1 MYGLN
6 RSLGVTVHSIDEKIL
21 RPLKSVASEIYSYAA
36 FNVTASGEFSSKRSG
51 EGLSRIADDQQD
63 LLPGFQIQLV
73 DQDDFDAG
81 FKLTD
86 VLIFGDH
93 YQDDGGSVLNMMRA
107 LHALK
112 SCYGSIP
119 LHARQS
125 FPTIFVRPDLD
136 IIDDLDIV
144 LDASVDNEADPLGIV
159 PTSSTTLTLSI
170 GDALAGVLMS
180 IKGFNKNDFA
190 RYHPSGSLGKRLLL
204 TVENIMQQIS
214 NVAVVNMTDKLRK
227 VVIAMTEKP
236 NGAAIVKC
244 KNDEF
249 GLITDGDLRRCLAEG
264 EDIDLLDAE
273 KIMTNDPVSISSN
286 SSVDNA
292 LKLMEDRRSQI
303 SVLPVVSIE
312 NGECLGLIRLH
323 DIYQTR
329 LL

>member
-1 MYGLN
+1 MSNQHLKIIAASILKTEANELLQAADRVSESIVDAAKLIDNHNGKVMICGLGK
-6 RSLGVTVHSIDEKIL
+6 SGLIAQKIAATFCSIGRKAVFL
-21 RPLKSVASEIYSYAA
+21 HA
-36 FNVTASGEFSSKRSG
+36 
-51 EGLSRIADDQQD
+51 
-63 LLPGFQIQLV
+63 V
-73 DQDDFDAG
+73 D
-81 FKLTD
+81 
-86 VLIFGDH
+86 
-93 YQDDGGSVLNMMRA
+93 A
-107 LHALK
+107 LHGDLGIFEA
-112 SCYGSIP
+112 GD
-119 LHARQS
+119 
-125 FPTIFVRPDLD
+125 PTIVISKSGSTEEIVRLIPILKEFESPLIGIVGNMNSS

-180 IKGFNKNDFA
+180 VKGFNKNDFA
-190 RYHPSGSLGKRLLL
+190 RFHPSGSLGKRLLL
-204 TVENIMQQIS
+204 SVENIIQHIS

-244 KNDEF
+244 KNDGF

-273 KIMTNDPVSISSN
+273 RIMTTDPVSISSN
-286 SSVDNA
+286 SSVDSA

-303 SVLPVVSIE
+303 SVLPVISIE

>member
-1 MYGLN
+1 MSNHDLKIIAASILKTEANELLQAADRVSESIVDAAKLIDNHNGKVMICGLGK
-6 RSLGVTVHSIDEKIL
+6 SGLIAQKIAATFCSIGRKAVFL
-21 RPLKSVASEIYSYAA
+21 HA
-36 FNVTASGEFSSKRSG
+36 
-51 EGLSRIADDQQD
+51 
-63 LLPGFQIQLV
+63 V
-73 DQDDFDAG
+73 D
-81 FKLTD
+81 
-86 VLIFGDH
+86 
-93 YQDDGGSVLNMMRA
+93 A
-107 LHALK
+107 LHGDLGIFEA
-112 SCYGSIP
+112 GD
-119 LHARQS
+119 
-125 FPTIFVRPDLD
+125 PTIVISKSGSTEEIVRLIPILKEFESPLIGIVGNMNSS

-180 IKGFNKNDFA
+180 VKGFNKNDFA

-204 TVENIMQQIS
+204 TVENIMQHIS

-244 KNDEF
+244 KNDGF

-273 KIMTNDPVSISSN
+273 RIMTTDPVSISSN
-286 SSVDNA
+286 SSVDSA

-303 SVLPVVSIE
+303 SVLPVVSEE

>member
-1 MYGLN
+1 MSN
-6 RSLGVTVHSIDEKIL
+6 
-21 RPLKSVASEIYSYAA
+21 
-36 FNVTASGEFSSKRSG
+36 
-51 EGLSRIADDQQD
+51 QD
-63 LLPGFQIQLV
+63 LKIIAASILKTEANELLQAADRVGESIV
-73 DQDDFDAG
+73 DAAKLIDNHNGKVMICGLGKSGLIAQKIAATFCSVGRKAVFLHAVDALHGDLGIFDAG
-81 FKLTD
+81 D
-86 VLIFGDH
+86 
-93 YQDDGGSVLNMMRA
+93 
-107 LHALK
+107 
-112 SCYGSIP
+112 
-119 LHARQS
+119 
-125 FPTIFVRPDLD
+125 PTIVISKSGSTEEIVRLIPILKEFESPLIGIVGNMNSS

-180 IKGFNKNDFA
+180 VKGFNKNDFA

-204 TVENIMQQIS
+204 TVENIMQHIS
-214 NVAVVNMTDKLRK
+214 NVAVVNVTDKLRK

-244 KNDEF
+244 KNDVF

-264 EDIDLLDAE
+264 EDIDLLDAG
-273 KIMTNDPVSISSN
+273 KIMTTDPISISSN

-303 SVLPVVSIE
+303 SVLPVVSEE

>member
-1 MYGLN
+1 MSESIVDAAKLIDNHNGKVMICGLGK
-6 RSLGVTVHSIDEKIL
+6 SGLIAQKIAATFC
-21 RPLKSVASEIYSYAA
+21 SVGRKAVFLHA
-36 FNVTASGEFSSKRSG
+36 
-51 EGLSRIADDQQD
+51 
-63 LLPGFQIQLV
+63 V
-73 DQDDFDAG
+73 D
-81 FKLTD
+81 
-86 VLIFGDH
+86 
-93 YQDDGGSVLNMMRA
+93 A
-107 LHALK
+107 LHGDLGIFEA
-112 SCYGSIP
+112 GD
-119 LHARQS
+119 
-125 FPTIFVRPDLD
+125 PTIVISKSGSTEEIVRLIPILKEFESPLIGIVGNMNSS

-180 IKGFNKNDFA
+180 VKGFNKNDFA

-204 TVENIMQQIS
+204 TVENIMQHIS

-244 KNDEF
+244 KNDGF

-264 EDIDLLDAE
+264 EDIDLLDAQ
-273 KIMTNDPVSISSN
+273 KIMTTDPVSISSN

-303 SVLPVVSIE
+303 SVLPVVRE
-312 NGECLGLIRLH
+312 EDGECLGLIRLH
-323 DIYQTR
+323 DIYQIR

>member
-1 MYGLN
+1 MSN
-6 RSLGVTVHSIDEKIL
+6 
-21 RPLKSVASEIYSYAA
+21 
-36 FNVTASGEFSSKRSG
+36 
-51 EGLSRIADDQQD
+51 QD
-63 LLPGFQIQLV
+63 LKIIAASILKTEANELLQAADRVSESIV
-73 DQDDFDAG
+73 DAA
-81 FKLTD
+81 KLID
-86 VLIFGDH
+86 NHNGKVMICGLGKSGLIAQKIAATFC
-93 YQDDGGSVLNMMRA
+93 SVGRKAVFLHAVDA
-107 LHALK
+107 LHGDLGIFEA
-112 SCYGSIP
+112 GD
-119 LHARQS
+119 
-125 FPTIFVRPDLD
+125 PTIVISKSGSTEEIVRLIPILKEFESPLIGIVGNMNSS

-180 IKGFNKNDFA
+180 VKGFNKNDFA
-190 RYHPSGSLGKRLLL
+190 RFHPSGSLGKRLLL
-204 TVENIMQQIS
+204 TVENIMQHIS

-244 KNDEF
+244 KNDGF

-273 KIMTNDPVSISSN
+273 RIMTTDPVSISSN

-292 LKLMEDRRSQI
+292 LKLMEDRLSQI

>member
-1 MYGLN
+1 MSNHDLKIIAASILKTEANELLQAADRVSESIVDAAKLIDNHNGKVMICGLGK
-6 RSLGVTVHSIDEKIL
+6 SGLIAQKIAATFC
-21 RPLKSVASEIYSYAA
+21 SVGRKAVFLHA
-36 FNVTASGEFSSKRSG
+36 
-51 EGLSRIADDQQD
+51 
-63 LLPGFQIQLV
+63 V
-73 DQDDFDAG
+73 D
-81 FKLTD
+81 
-86 VLIFGDH
+86 
-93 YQDDGGSVLNMMRA
+93 A
-107 LHALK
+107 LHGDLGIFEA
-112 SCYGSIP
+112 GD
-119 LHARQS
+119 
-125 FPTIFVRPDLD
+125 PTIVISKSGSTEEIVRLIPILKEFESPLIGIVGNMNSS

-180 IKGFNKNDFA
+180 VKGFNKNDFA

-204 TVENIMQQIS
+204 TVENIMQHIS

-244 KNDEF
+244 KNDGF

-273 KIMTNDPVSISSN
+273 KIMTTDPVSISSN

-303 SVLPVVSIE
+303 SVLPVVSEE

>member
-1 MYGLN
+1 MSN
-6 RSLGVTVHSIDEKIL
+6 
-21 RPLKSVASEIYSYAA
+21 
-36 FNVTASGEFSSKRSG
+36 
-51 EGLSRIADDQQD
+51 QD
-63 LLPGFQIQLV
+63 LKIIAASILKTEANELLQAADRVSESIV
-73 DQDDFDAG
+73 DAA
-81 FKLTD
+81 KLID
-86 VLIFGDH
+86 NHNGKVMICGLGKSGLIAQKIAATFC
-93 YQDDGGSVLNMMRA
+93 SVGRKAVFLHAVDA
-107 LHALK
+107 LHGDLGIFEA
-112 SCYGSIP
+112 GD
-119 LHARQS
+119 
-125 FPTIFVRPDLD
+125 PTIVISKSGSTEEIVRLIPILKEFESPLIGIVGNMNSS

-180 IKGFNKNDFA
+180 VKGFNKNDFA

-204 TVENIMQQIS
+204 TVENIMQHIS

-264 EDIDLLDAE
+264 EDIDLLDAK
-273 KIMTNDPVSISSN
+273 KIMTTDPVSISSN
-286 SSVDNA
+286 SSIDNA

-303 SVLPVVSIE
+303 SVLPVVSEE

>member
-1 MYGLN
+1 MSNHDLKIIAA
-6 RSLGVTVHSIDEKIL
+6 SI
-21 RPLKSVASEIYSYAA
+21 LKTEANELLQAADRASESIVDAA
-36 FNVTASGEFSSKRSG
+36 KLIDNHNGKVMICGLGKSG
-51 EGLSRIADDQQD
+51 LIAQKIAATFCSIGRKAVF
-63 LLPGFQIQLV
+63 LHAV
-73 DQDDFDAG
+73 D
-81 FKLTD
+81 
-86 VLIFGDH
+86 
-93 YQDDGGSVLNMMRA
+93 A
-107 LHALK
+107 LHGDLGIFEA
-112 SCYGSIP
+112 GD
-119 LHARQS
+119 
-125 FPTIFVRPDLD
+125 PTIVISKSGSTEEIVRLIPILKEFESPLIGIVGNMNSS

-180 IKGFNKNDFA
+180 VKGFNKNDFA

-204 TVENIMQQIS
+204 TVENIMQHIS

-244 KNDEF
+244 KNDGF

-273 KIMTNDPVSISSN
+273 RIMTTDPVSISSN
-286 SSVDNA
+286 SSVDSA

-303 SVLPVVSIE
+303 SVLPVVSEE

>member
-1 MYGLN
+1 MSN
-6 RSLGVTVHSIDEKIL
+6 
-21 RPLKSVASEIYSYAA
+21 
-36 FNVTASGEFSSKRSG
+36 
-51 EGLSRIADDQQD
+51 QD
-63 LLPGFQIQLV
+63 LKIIAASILKTEANELLQAADRVSESIV
-73 DQDDFDAG
+73 DAA
-81 FKLTD
+81 KLID
-86 VLIFGDH
+86 NHNGKVMICGLGKSGLIAQKIAATFCSIGRKAVFLHAVD
-93 YQDDGGSVLNMMRA
+93 A
-107 LHALK
+107 LHGDLGIFEA
-112 SCYGSIP
+112 GD
-119 LHARQS
+119 
-125 FPTIFVRPDLD
+125 PTIVISKSGSTEEIVRLIPILKEFKSPLIGIVGNMNSS

-180 IKGFNKNDFA
+180 VKGFNKNDFA
-190 RYHPSGSLGKRLLL
+190 RFHPSGSLGKRLLL
-204 TVENIMQQIS
+204 TVENIMQHIS

-244 KNDEF
+244 KNDGF

-273 KIMTNDPVSISSN
+273 RIMTTDPVSISSN

-303 SVLPVVSIE
+303 SVLPVVSEE

>member
-1 MYGLN
+1 MSNHDLKIIAASILKTEANELLQAADRVSESIVDAAKLIDNHNGKVMICGLGKSGLIAQKIAATFCSVG
-6 RSLGVTVHSIDEKIL
+6 RKAVFLHAVDALHGDLGI
-21 RPLKSVASEIYSYAA
+21 
-36 FNVTASGEFSSKRSG
+36 
-51 EGLSRIADDQQD
+51 
-63 LLPGFQIQLV
+63 
-73 DQDDFDAG
+73 FDAG
-81 FKLTD
+81 D
-86 VLIFGDH
+86 
-93 YQDDGGSVLNMMRA
+93 
-107 LHALK
+107 
-112 SCYGSIP
+112 
-119 LHARQS
+119 
-125 FPTIFVRPDLD
+125 PTIVISKSGSTEEILRLIPILKEFESPLIGIVGNMNSS
-136 IIDDLDIV
+136 IINDLDIV

-180 IKGFNKNDFA
+180 VKGFNKNDFA
-190 RYHPSGSLGKRLLL
+190 RFHPSGSLGKRLLL
-204 TVENIMQQIS
+204 TVENIMQHIS

-244 KNDEF
+244 KNDGF

-273 KIMTNDPVSISSN
+273 RIMTTDPVSISSN

>member
-1 MYGLN
+1 MSN
-6 RSLGVTVHSIDEKIL
+6 
-21 RPLKSVASEIYSYAA
+21 
-36 FNVTASGEFSSKRSG
+36 
-51 EGLSRIADDQQD
+51 QD
-63 LLPGFQIQLV
+63 LKIIAASILKTEANELLHAADRVSESSV
-73 DQDDFDAG
+73 DAA
-81 FKLTD
+81 KLID
-86 VLIFGDH
+86 NHNGKVMICGLGKSGLIAQKIAATFC
-93 YQDDGGSVLNMMRA
+93 SVGRKAVFLHAVDA
-107 LHALK
+107 LHGDLGIFEA
-112 SCYGSIP
+112 GD
-119 LHARQS
+119 
-125 FPTIFVRPDLD
+125 PTILISKSGSTEEIVRLIPILKEFESPLIGIVGNMNSS

-180 IKGFNKNDFA
+180 VKGFNKNDFA

-204 TVENIMQQIS
+204 TVENIMQHIS

-244 KNDEF
+244 KNDGF

-273 KIMTNDPVSISSN
+273 RIMTTDPVSISSN

-303 SVLPVVSIE
+303 SVLPVVSE
-312 NGECLGLIRLH
+312 EKGECLGLIRLH

>member
-1 MYGLN
+1 MSN
-6 RSLGVTVHSIDEKIL
+6 
-21 RPLKSVASEIYSYAA
+21 
-36 FNVTASGEFSSKRSG
+36 
-51 EGLSRIADDQQD
+51 QD
-63 LLPGFQIQLV
+63 LKIIAASILKTEANELLQAADRVSESIV
-73 DQDDFDAG
+73 DAA
-81 FKLTD
+81 KLID
-86 VLIFGDH
+86 NHNGKVMICGLGKSGLIAQKIAATFC
-93 YQDDGGSVLNMMRA
+93 SVGRKAVFLHAVDA
-107 LHALK
+107 LHGDLGIFEA
-112 SCYGSIP
+112 GD
-119 LHARQS
+119 
-125 FPTIFVRPDLD
+125 PTIVISKSGSTEEIVRLMPILKEFESPLIGIVGNMNSS

-180 IKGFNKNDFA
+180 VKGFNKNDFA
-190 RYHPSGSLGKRLLL
+190 RFHPSGSLGKRLLL
-204 TVENIMQQIS
+204 TVENIMQHIS

-244 KNDEF
+244 KNDGF
-249 GLITDGDLRRCLAEG
+249 GLITDGDLRRRLAEG

-273 KIMTNDPVSISSN
+273 RIMTTDPISISSN
-286 SSVDNA
+286 SSIDNA

-303 SVLPVVSIE
+303 SVLPVVSEE

>member
-1 MYGLN
+1 MSSQELKIIAASILKTEANELLQAADRVSESIVDAAKLIDNHNGKVMICGLGK
-6 RSLGVTVHSIDEKIL
+6 SGLIAQKIAATFC
-21 RPLKSVASEIYSYAA
+21 SVGRKAVFLHA
-36 FNVTASGEFSSKRSG
+36 
-51 EGLSRIADDQQD
+51 
-63 LLPGFQIQLV
+63 V
-73 DQDDFDAG
+73 D
-81 FKLTD
+81 
-86 VLIFGDH
+86 
-93 YQDDGGSVLNMMRA
+93 A
-107 LHALK
+107 LHGDLGIFEA
-112 SCYGSIP
+112 GD
-119 LHARQS
+119 
-125 FPTIFVRPDLD
+125 PTIVISKSGSTEEIVRLIPILKEFESPLIGIVGNMNSS

-144 LDASVDNEADPLGIV
+144 LDASIDNEADPLGIV

-180 IKGFNKNDFA
+180 VKGFNKNDFA
-190 RYHPSGSLGKRLLL
+190 RYHPSGTLGKRLIL
-204 TVENIMQQIS
+204 TVENIMQRIS

-273 KIMTNDPVSISSN
+273 RIMTTNPVSISSN

>member
-1 MYGLN
+1 MSNQDLKIIAA
-6 RSLGVTVHSIDEKIL
+6 SI
-21 RPLKSVASEIYSYAA
+21 LKTEASELLQAA
-36 FNVTASGEFSSKRSG
+36 ERVSESIVDAAKLIDNHNGKVMICGLGKSG
-51 EGLSRIADDQQD
+51 LIAQKIAATFCSVGRKAVF
-63 LLPGFQIQLV
+63 LHAV
-73 DQDDFDAG
+73 D
-81 FKLTD
+81 
-86 VLIFGDH
+86 
-93 YQDDGGSVLNMMRA
+93 A
-107 LHALK
+107 LHGDLGIFEA
-112 SCYGSIP
+112 GD
-119 LHARQS
+119 
-125 FPTIFVRPDLD
+125 PTIVISKSGSSEEIVRLIPILKEFESPLIGIVGNMNSS

-180 IKGFNKNDFA
+180 VKGFNKNDFA
-190 RYHPSGSLGKRLLL
+190 RFHPSGSLGKRLLL
-204 TVENIMQQIS
+204 TVENIMQHIS
-214 NVAVVNMTDKLRK
+214 NVAVVNKSDKLRK

-244 KNDEF
+244 KNDGF

-273 KIMTNDPVSISSN
+273 RIMTTDPVSISSN

-303 SVLPVVSIE
+303 SVLPVVSEE

>member
-1 MYGLN
+1 MSNHDLKIIAASILKTEANELLQAADRVSESIVDAAKLIDNHNGKVMICGLGK
-6 RSLGVTVHSIDEKIL
+6 SGLIAQKIAATFCSIGRKAVFL
-21 RPLKSVASEIYSYAA
+21 HA
-36 FNVTASGEFSSKRSG
+36 
-51 EGLSRIADDQQD
+51 
-63 LLPGFQIQLV
+63 V
-73 DQDDFDAG
+73 D
-81 FKLTD
+81 
-86 VLIFGDH
+86 
-93 YQDDGGSVLNMMRA
+93 A
-107 LHALK
+107 LHGDLGIFEA
-112 SCYGSIP
+112 GD
-119 LHARQS
+119 
-125 FPTIFVRPDLD
+125 PTIVISKSGSTEEIVRLIPILKEFKSPLIGIVGNMNSS

-180 IKGFNKNDFA
+180 VKGFNKNDFA

-204 TVENIMQQIS
+204 TVENIMQHIS

-244 KNDEF
+244 KNDGF

-264 EDIDLLDAE
+264 EDIDLLDAG
-273 KIMTNDPVSISSN
+273 KIMTTDPISISSN

-303 SVLPVVSIE
+303 SVLPVVSEE
-312 NGECLGLIRLH
+312 NGKCLGLIRLH

>member
-1 MYGLN
+1 MSN
-6 RSLGVTVHSIDEKIL
+6 
-21 RPLKSVASEIYSYAA
+21 
-36 FNVTASGEFSSKRSG
+36 
-51 EGLSRIADDQQD
+51 QD
-63 LLPGFQIQLV
+63 LKIIAASILKTEANELLQAADRVSESIV
-73 DQDDFDAG
+73 DAAKLIDNHNGKVMICGLGKSGLIAQKIAATFCSIGRKAVFLHAVDALHGDLGIFDAG
-81 FKLTD
+81 D
-86 VLIFGDH
+86 
-93 YQDDGGSVLNMMRA
+93 
-107 LHALK
+107 
-112 SCYGSIP
+112 
-119 LHARQS
+119 
-125 FPTIFVRPDLD
+125 PTIVISKSGSTEEIVRLIPILKEFESPLIGIVGNMNSS

-180 IKGFNKNDFA
+180 VKGFNKNDFA

-244 KNDEF
+244 KNDGF

-264 EDIDLLDAE
+264 KDIDLLDAE
-273 KIMTNDPVSISSN
+273 RIMTTDPVSISSN

-303 SVLPVVSIE
+303 SVLPVVSEE

>member
-1 MYGLN
+1 MSN
-6 RSLGVTVHSIDEKIL
+6 
-21 RPLKSVASEIYSYAA
+21 
-36 FNVTASGEFSSKRSG
+36 
-51 EGLSRIADDQQD
+51 QD
-63 LLPGFQIQLV
+63 LKIIAASILKTEANELLQAADRVSKSIV
-73 DQDDFDAG
+73 DAA
-81 FKLTD
+81 KLID
-86 VLIFGDH
+86 NHNGKVMICGLGKSGLIAQKIAATFC
-93 YQDDGGSVLNMMRA
+93 SVGNKAVFLHAVDA
-107 LHALK
+107 LHGDLGIFEA
-112 SCYGSIP
+112 GD
-119 LHARQS
+119 
-125 FPTIFVRPDLD
+125 PTIVISKSGSTEEIVRLIPILKEFESPLIGIVGNMNSS

-180 IKGFNKNDFA
+180 VKGFNKNDFA

-204 TVENIMQQIS
+204 TVENIMQHIS

-264 EDIDLLDAE
+264 EDIDLLDAQ
-273 KIMTNDPVSISSN
+273 KIMTTDPVSISSN

-303 SVLPVVSIE
+303 SVLPVVSEE

>member
-1 MYGLN
+1 MSN
-6 RSLGVTVHSIDEKIL
+6 
-21 RPLKSVASEIYSYAA
+21 
-36 FNVTASGEFSSKRSG
+36 
-51 EGLSRIADDQQD
+51 QD
-63 LLPGFQIQLV
+63 LKIIAASILKTEANELLQAADRVSESIV
-73 DQDDFDAG
+73 DAAKLIDNHNGKVMVCGLGKSGLIAQKIAATFCSVGRKAVFLHAVDALHGDLGIFDAG
-81 FKLTD
+81 D
-86 VLIFGDH
+86 
-93 YQDDGGSVLNMMRA
+93 
-107 LHALK
+107 
-112 SCYGSIP
+112 
-119 LHARQS
+119 
-125 FPTIFVRPDLD
+125 PTIVISKSGSTEEIVRLIPILKEFESPLIGIVGNMNSS

-180 IKGFNKNDFA
+180 VKGFNKNDFA

-204 TVENIMQQIS
+204 TVENIMQRIS

-244 KNDEF
+244 KNDGF

-273 KIMTNDPVSISSN
+273 KIMTTDPVSISSN

-303 SVLPVVSIE
+303 SVLPVVSEE

>member
-1 MYGLN
+1 MSN
-6 RSLGVTVHSIDEKIL
+6 
-21 RPLKSVASEIYSYAA
+21 
-36 FNVTASGEFSSKRSG
+36 
-51 EGLSRIADDQQD
+51 QD
-63 LLPGFQIQLV
+63 LKIIAASILKTEANELLQAV
-73 DQDDFDAG
+73 DRVSESIVDAAKLIDNHNGKVMICGLGKSGLIAQKIAATFCSVGRKAVFLHAVDALHGDLGIFDAG
-81 FKLTD
+81 D
-86 VLIFGDH
+86 
-93 YQDDGGSVLNMMRA
+93 
-107 LHALK
+107 
-112 SCYGSIP
+112 
-119 LHARQS
+119 
-125 FPTIFVRPDLD
+125 PTIVISKSGSTEEIVRLIPILKEFKSPLIGIVGNMNSS

-180 IKGFNKNDFA
+180 VKGFNKNDFA
-190 RYHPSGSLGKRLLL
+190 RYHPSGTLGKRLIL
-204 TVENIMQQIS
+204 TVEKIMQRIS

-244 KNDEF
+244 KNDGF

-273 KIMTNDPVSISSN
+273 KIMTTDPVSISSN

-303 SVLPVVSIE
+303 SVLPVVSEE

-323 DIYQTR
+323 DIYQTK

>member
-1 MYGLN
+1 MSN
-6 RSLGVTVHSIDEKIL
+6 
-21 RPLKSVASEIYSYAA
+21 
-36 FNVTASGEFSSKRSG
+36 
-51 EGLSRIADDQQD
+51 QD
-63 LLPGFQIQLV
+63 LKIIAASILKTEANELLQAADRVSESIV
-73 DQDDFDAG
+73 DAA
-81 FKLTD
+81 KLID
-86 VLIFGDH
+86 NHNGKVMICGLGKSGLIAQKIAATFCSV
-93 YQDDGGSVLNMMRA
+93 GSKAVFLHAVDA
-107 LHALK
+107 LHGDLGIFEA
-112 SCYGSIP
+112 GD
-119 LHARQS
+119 
-125 FPTIFVRPDLD
+125 PTIVISKSGSTEEIVRLIPILKEFESPLIGIVGNMNSS

-180 IKGFNKNDFA
+180 VKGFNKNDFA

-204 TVENIMQQIS
+204 TVENIMQHIS

-244 KNDEF
+244 KNDGF

-264 EDIDLLDAE
+264 EDIDLLDAQ
-273 KIMTNDPVSISSN
+273 KIMTTDPVSISSN

-303 SVLPVVSIE
+303 SVLPVVSEE

>member
-1 MYGLN
+1 MSN
-6 RSLGVTVHSIDEKIL
+6 
-21 RPLKSVASEIYSYAA
+21 
-36 FNVTASGEFSSKRSG
+36 
-51 EGLSRIADDQQD
+51 QD
-63 LLPGFQIQLV
+63 LKIIAASILKTEANELLQAADRVSESIV
-73 DQDDFDAG
+73 DAAKLIDNHNGKVMICGLGKSGLIAQKIAATFCSVGRKAVFLHAVDALHGDLGIFDAG
-81 FKLTD
+81 D
-86 VLIFGDH
+86 
-93 YQDDGGSVLNMMRA
+93 
-107 LHALK
+107 
-112 SCYGSIP
+112 
-119 LHARQS
+119 
-125 FPTIFVRPDLD
+125 PTIVISKSGSTEEILRLIPILKEFESPLIGIVGNMNSS
-136 IIDDLDIV
+136 IINDLDIV

-180 IKGFNKNDFA
+180 VKGFNKNDFA

-204 TVENIMQQIS
+204 TVENIMQHIS

-244 KNDEF
+244 KNDGF
-249 GLITDGDLRRCLAEG
+249 GLITDGDLRRCLADG

-273 KIMTNDPVSISSN
+273 KIMTTDPVSISSN
-286 SSVDNA
+286 SSIDNA
-292 LKLMEDRRSQI
+292 LKLMEDRSSQI
-303 SVLPVVSIE
+303 SVLPVVSEE

>member
-1 MYGLN
+1 MSNHDLKIIAASILKTEANELLQAADRVSESIVDAAKLIDNHNGKVMICGLGK
-6 RSLGVTVHSIDEKIL
+6 SGLIAQKIAATFCSIGRKAVFL
-21 RPLKSVASEIYSYAA
+21 HA
-36 FNVTASGEFSSKRSG
+36 
-51 EGLSRIADDQQD
+51 
-63 LLPGFQIQLV
+63 V
-73 DQDDFDAG
+73 D
-81 FKLTD
+81 
-86 VLIFGDH
+86 
-93 YQDDGGSVLNMMRA
+93 A
-107 LHALK
+107 LHGDLGIFEA
-112 SCYGSIP
+112 GD
-119 LHARQS
+119 
-125 FPTIFVRPDLD
+125 PTIVISKSGSTEEIVRLIPILKEFESPLIGIVGNMNSS

-180 IKGFNKNDFA
+180 VKGFNKNDFA
-190 RYHPSGSLGKRLLL
+190 RFHPSGSLGKRLLL
-204 TVENIMQQIS
+204 TVENIMQHIS

-244 KNDEF
+244 KNDGF

-273 KIMTNDPVSISSN
+273 RIMTTDPVSISSN

-303 SVLPVVSIE
+303 SVLPVVSEE

>member
-1 MYGLN
+1 MSNQHLKIIAASILKTEANELLQAADRVSESIVDAAKLIDNHNGKVMICGLGK
-6 RSLGVTVHSIDEKIL
+6 SGLIAQKIAATFC
-21 RPLKSVASEIYSYAA
+21 SVGRKAVFLHA
-36 FNVTASGEFSSKRSG
+36 
-51 EGLSRIADDQQD
+51 
-63 LLPGFQIQLV
+63 V
-73 DQDDFDAG
+73 D
-81 FKLTD
+81 
-86 VLIFGDH
+86 
-93 YQDDGGSVLNMMRA
+93 A
-107 LHALK
+107 LHGDLGIFEA
-112 SCYGSIP
+112 GD
-119 LHARQS
+119 
-125 FPTIFVRPDLD
+125 PTIVISKSGSTEEIVRLIPILKEFESPLIGIVGNMNSS

-180 IKGFNKNDFA
+180 VKGFNKNDFA
-190 RYHPSGSLGKRLLL
+190 RYHPSGTLGKRLIL
-204 TVENIMQQIS
+204 TVENIMQRIS

-244 KNDEF
+244 KNDGF

-273 KIMTNDPVSISSN
+273 RIMTTDPVSISSN

-303 SVLPVVSIE
+303 SVLPVVSEE

>member
-1 MYGLN
+1 MSN
-6 RSLGVTVHSIDEKIL
+6 
-21 RPLKSVASEIYSYAA
+21 
-36 FNVTASGEFSSKRSG
+36 
-51 EGLSRIADDQQD
+51 QD
-63 LLPGFQIQLV
+63 LKIIAASILKTEANELLQAADRVSESIV
-73 DQDDFDAG
+73 DAAKLIDNHNGKVMICGLGKSGLIAQKIAATFCSVGRKAVFLHAVDALHGDLGIFDAG
-81 FKLTD
+81 D
-86 VLIFGDH
+86 
-93 YQDDGGSVLNMMRA
+93 
-107 LHALK
+107 
-112 SCYGSIP
+112 
-119 LHARQS
+119 
-125 FPTIFVRPDLD
+125 PTIVISKSGSTEEILRLIPILKEFESPLIGIVGNMNSS

-144 LDASVDNEADPLGIV
+144 LDASVDKEADPLGIV

-180 IKGFNKNDFA
+180 VKGFNKNDFA
-190 RYHPSGSLGKRLLL
+190 RFHPSGSLGKRLLL
-204 TVENIMQQIS
+204 TVENIMQHIS
-214 NVAVVNMTDKLRK
+214 NVAVVNTTDKLRK

-244 KNDEF
+244 KNDGF

-273 KIMTNDPVSISSN
+273 RIMTTDPVSISSN

-312 NGECLGLIRLH
+312 NGECLGLIRSH

>member
-1 MYGLN
+1 
-6 RSLGVTVHSIDEKIL
+6 
-21 RPLKSVASEIYSYAA
+21 
-36 FNVTASGEFSSKRSG
+36 
-51 EGLSRIADDQQD
+51 
-63 LLPGFQIQLV
+63 
-73 DQDDFDAG
+73 
-81 FKLTD
+81 
-86 VLIFGDH
+86 
-93 YQDDGGSVLNMMRA
+93 
-107 LHALK
+107 
-112 SCYGSIP
+112 
-119 LHARQS
+119 
-125 FPTIFVRPDLD
+125 
-136 IIDDLDIV
+136 
-144 LDASVDNEADPLGIV
+144 
-159 PTSSTTLTLSI
+159 
-170 GDALAGVLMS
+170 
-180 IKGFNKNDFA
+180 
-190 RYHPSGSLGKRLLL
+190 
-204 TVENIMQQIS
+204 
-214 NVAVVNMTDKLRK
+214 MTDKLRK

-303 SVLPVVSIE
+303 SVLPVVSEE

>member
-1 MYGLN
+1 MSN
-6 RSLGVTVHSIDEKIL
+6 
-21 RPLKSVASEIYSYAA
+21 
-36 FNVTASGEFSSKRSG
+36 
-51 EGLSRIADDQQD
+51 QD
-63 LLPGFQIQLV
+63 LKIIAASILKTEANELLQAADRTSESIV
-73 DQDDFDAG
+73 DAA
-81 FKLTD
+81 KLID
-86 VLIFGDH
+86 NHNGKVMICGLGKSGLIAQKIAATFCSIGRKAVFLHAVD
-93 YQDDGGSVLNMMRA
+93 A
-107 LHALK
+107 LHGDLGIFEA
-112 SCYGSIP
+112 GD
-119 LHARQS
+119 
-125 FPTIFVRPDLD
+125 PTIVISKSGSTEEIVRLIPILKEFESPLIGIVGNMNSS

-144 LDASVDNEADPLGIV
+144 LDASVDSEADPLGIV

-190 RYHPSGSLGKRLLL
+190 RYHPSGTLGKRLIL
-204 TVENIMQQIS
+204 TVENIMQRIS
-214 NVAVVNMTDKLRK
+214 NVAVVNITDKLRK

-273 KIMTNDPVSISSN
+273 KIMTTDPVSISSN

-303 SVLPVVSIE
+303 SVLPVVSEE

>member
-1 MYGLN
+1 MSN
-6 RSLGVTVHSIDEKIL
+6 
-21 RPLKSVASEIYSYAA
+21 
-36 FNVTASGEFSSKRSG
+36 
-51 EGLSRIADDQQD
+51 QD
-63 LLPGFQIQLV
+63 LKIIAASILKTEANELLQAADRVSESIV
-73 DQDDFDAG
+73 DAAKLIDNNNGKVMICGLGKSGLIAQKIAATFCSVGTKAVFLHAVDALHGDLGIFDAG
-81 FKLTD
+81 D
-86 VLIFGDH
+86 
-93 YQDDGGSVLNMMRA
+93 
-107 LHALK
+107 
-112 SCYGSIP
+112 
-119 LHARQS
+119 
-125 FPTIFVRPDLD
+125 PTIVISKSGSTEEIVRLIPILKEFESPLIGIVGNMNSS

-180 IKGFNKNDFA
+180 VKGFNKNDFA

-204 TVENIMQQIS
+204 TVENIMQRIS

-244 KNDEF
+244 ENDGF
-249 GLITDGDLRRCLAEG
+249 GLITDGDLRRCLADG

-273 KIMTNDPVSISSN
+273 KIMTTDPVSISSN
-286 SSVDNA
+286 SSIDNA
-292 LKLMEDRRSQI
+292 LKLMEDRSSQI
-303 SVLPVVSIE
+303 SVLPVVSEE

>member
-1 MYGLN
+1 MSN
-6 RSLGVTVHSIDEKIL
+6 
-21 RPLKSVASEIYSYAA
+21 
-36 FNVTASGEFSSKRSG
+36 
-51 EGLSRIADDQQD
+51 QD
-63 LLPGFQIQLV
+63 LKIIAASILKTEANELLQAADRTSESIV
-73 DQDDFDAG
+73 DAA
-81 FKLTD
+81 KLID
-86 VLIFGDH
+86 NHNGKVMICGLGKSGLIAQKIAATFC
-93 YQDDGGSVLNMMRA
+93 SVGRKAVFLHAVDA
-107 LHALK
+107 LHGDLGIFEA
-112 SCYGSIP
+112 GD
-119 LHARQS
+119 
-125 FPTIFVRPDLD
+125 PTIVISKSGSTEEIVRLIPILKEFESPLIGIVGNMNSS

-303 SVLPVVSIE
+303 SVLPVVSEE

>member
-1 MYGLN
+1 MSN
-6 RSLGVTVHSIDEKIL
+6 
-21 RPLKSVASEIYSYAA
+21 
-36 FNVTASGEFSSKRSG
+36 
-51 EGLSRIADDQQD
+51 QD
-63 LLPGFQIQLV
+63 LKIIAASILKTEANELLQAADRVSESIV
-73 DQDDFDAG
+73 DAA
-81 FKLTD
+81 KLID
-86 VLIFGDH
+86 NHNGKVMICGLGKSGLIAQKIAATFC
-93 YQDDGGSVLNMMRA
+93 SVGRKAVFLHAVDA
-107 LHALK
+107 LHGDLGIFEA
-112 SCYGSIP
+112 GD
-119 LHARQS
+119 
-125 FPTIFVRPDLD
+125 PTIVISKSGSTEEIVRLIPILKEFESPLIGIVGNMNSS

-180 IKGFNKNDFA
+180 VKGFNKNDFA

-204 TVENIMQQIS
+204 TVENIMQRIS

-244 KNDEF
+244 KNDGF

-264 EDIDLLDAE
+264 EDIDRLDAE
-273 KIMTNDPVSISSN
+273 RIMTTDPVSISSN

-303 SVLPVVSIE
+303 SVLPVVSEE

>member
-1 MYGLN
+1 MSN
-6 RSLGVTVHSIDEKIL
+6 
-21 RPLKSVASEIYSYAA
+21 
-36 FNVTASGEFSSKRSG
+36 
-51 EGLSRIADDQQD
+51 QD
-63 LLPGFQIQLV
+63 LKIIAASILKTEANELLQAADRVSESIV
-73 DQDDFDAG
+73 DAA
-81 FKLTD
+81 KLID
-86 VLIFGDH
+86 NHNGKVMICGLGKSGLIAQKIAATFC
-93 YQDDGGSVLNMMRA
+93 SVGRKAVFSHAVDA
-107 LHALK
+107 LHGDLGIFEA
-112 SCYGSIP
+112 GD
-119 LHARQS
+119 
-125 FPTIFVRPDLD
+125 PTILISKSGSTEEIVRLIPILKEFESPLIGIVGNMNSS

-180 IKGFNKNDFA
+180 VKGFNKNDFA
-190 RYHPSGSLGKRLLL
+190 RFHPSGSLGKRLLL
-204 TVENIMQQIS
+204 TVENIMQHIS

-244 KNDEF
+244 KNDGF

-273 KIMTNDPVSISSN
+273 RIMTTDPVSISSN

-303 SVLPVVSIE
+303 SVLPVVSEE

>member
-1 MYGLN
+1 MFN
-6 RSLGVTVHSIDEKIL
+6 RDLKIIAASIL
-21 RPLKSVASEIYSYAA
+21 RTEANELLQAADRASESIVDAA
-36 FNVTASGEFSSKRSG
+36 KLIDNQNGKVMICGLGKSG
-51 EGLSRIADDQQD
+51 LIAQKIAATFCSIGRKAVF
-63 LLPGFQIQLV
+63 LHAV
-73 DQDDFDAG
+73 D
-81 FKLTD
+81 
-86 VLIFGDH
+86 
-93 YQDDGGSVLNMMRA
+93 A
-107 LHALK
+107 LHGDLGIFEA
-112 SCYGSIP
+112 GD
-119 LHARQS
+119 
-125 FPTIFVRPDLD
+125 PTIVISKSGSTEEILRLIPILKEFESPLIGIIGNMNSVIINDLD
-136 IIDDLDIV
+136 IT

-190 RYHPSGSLGKRLLL
+190 RYHPSGSLGKRLIF
-204 TVENIMQQIS
+204 TVENIMQHFS
-214 NVAVVNMTDKLRK
+214 DVAVVNIKDKLRK

-236 NGAAIVKC
+236 NGADIVKC
-244 KNDEF
+244 ENDEF
-249 GLITDGDLRRCLAEG
+249 GLITDGDLRRCLAAG

-273 KIMTNDPVSISSN
+273 KIMTTNPVSITSN

-303 SVLPVVSIE
+303 SVLPVVSEE

>member
-1 MYGLN
+1 MSNHDLKIIAASILKTEANELLQAADRVSESIVDAAKLIDNHNGKVMICGLGK
-6 RSLGVTVHSIDEKIL
+6 SGLIAQKIAATFCSIGRKAVFL
-21 RPLKSVASEIYSYAA
+21 HA
-36 FNVTASGEFSSKRSG
+36 
-51 EGLSRIADDQQD
+51 
-63 LLPGFQIQLV
+63 V
-73 DQDDFDAG
+73 D
-81 FKLTD
+81 
-86 VLIFGDH
+86 
-93 YQDDGGSVLNMMRA
+93 A
-107 LHALK
+107 LHGDLGIFEA
-112 SCYGSIP
+112 GD
-119 LHARQS
+119 
-125 FPTIFVRPDLD
+125 PTIVISKSGSTEEIVRLIPILKEFESPLIGIVGNMNSS

-180 IKGFNKNDFA
+180 VKGFNKNDFA
-190 RYHPSGSLGKRLLL
+190 RFHPSGSLGKRLLL
-204 TVENIMQQIS
+204 TVENIMQHIS

-244 KNDEF
+244 KNDGF

-264 EDIDLLDAE
+264 EDIDLLDAG
-273 KIMTNDPVSISSN
+273 KIMTTDPVSISSN

-303 SVLPVVSIE
+303 SVLPVVSEE

>member
-1 MYGLN
+1 MSNHDLKIIAASILKTEANELLQAADRVSESIVDAAKLIDNHNGKVMICGLGK
-6 RSLGVTVHSIDEKIL
+6 SGLIAQKIAATFCSIGRKAVFL
-21 RPLKSVASEIYSYAA
+21 HA
-36 FNVTASGEFSSKRSG
+36 
-51 EGLSRIADDQQD
+51 
-63 LLPGFQIQLV
+63 V
-73 DQDDFDAG
+73 D
-81 FKLTD
+81 
-86 VLIFGDH
+86 
-93 YQDDGGSVLNMMRA
+93 A
-107 LHALK
+107 LHGDLGIFEA
-112 SCYGSIP
+112 GD
-119 LHARQS
+119 
-125 FPTIFVRPDLD
+125 PTILISKSGSTEEIVRLIPILKEFESPLIGIVGNMNSS

-180 IKGFNKNDFA
+180 VKGFNKNDFA
-190 RYHPSGSLGKRLLL
+190 RFHPSGSLGKRLLL

-244 KNDEF
+244 KNDGF

-273 KIMTNDPVSISSN
+273 RIMTTDPVSISSN
-286 SSVDNA
+286 SSVDSA

-303 SVLPVVSIE
+303 SVLPVVSEE

>member
-1 MYGLN
+1 MSN
-6 RSLGVTVHSIDEKIL
+6 
-21 RPLKSVASEIYSYAA
+21 
-36 FNVTASGEFSSKRSG
+36 
-51 EGLSRIADDQQD
+51 QD
-63 LLPGFQIQLV
+63 LKIIAASILKTEANELLQAAERVSESIV
-73 DQDDFDAG
+73 DAAKLIDNHNGKVMICGLGKSGLIAQKIAATFCSVGRKAVFLHAVDALHGDLGIFDAG
-81 FKLTD
+81 D
-86 VLIFGDH
+86 
-93 YQDDGGSVLNMMRA
+93 
-107 LHALK
+107 
-112 SCYGSIP
+112 
-119 LHARQS
+119 
-125 FPTIFVRPDLD
+125 PTIVISKSGSTEEILRLIPILKEFESPLIGIVGNMNSS
-136 IIDDLDIV
+136 IINDLDIV

-180 IKGFNKNDFA
+180 VKGFNKNDFA
-190 RYHPSGSLGKRLLL
+190 RFHPSGSLGKRLLL
-204 TVENIMQQIS
+204 TVENIMQHIS
-214 NVAVVNMTDKLRK
+214 NVAVVNTTDKLRK

-244 KNDEF
+244 KNDGF

-273 KIMTNDPVSISSN
+273 RIMTTDPVSISSN

-303 SVLPVVSIE
+303 SVLPVVSEE

>member
-1 MYGLN
+1 MSNHDLKIIAASILKTEANELLQAADRVSESIVDAAKLIDNHNGKVMICGLGKSGLIAQKIAATFCSVG
-6 RSLGVTVHSIDEKIL
+6 RKAVFLHAVDALHGDLGI
-21 RPLKSVASEIYSYAA
+21 
-36 FNVTASGEFSSKRSG
+36 
-51 EGLSRIADDQQD
+51 
-63 LLPGFQIQLV
+63 
-73 DQDDFDAG
+73 FDAG
-81 FKLTD
+81 D
-86 VLIFGDH
+86 
-93 YQDDGGSVLNMMRA
+93 
-107 LHALK
+107 
-112 SCYGSIP
+112 
-119 LHARQS
+119 
-125 FPTIFVRPDLD
+125 PTIVISKSGSTEEIVRLIPILKEFESPLIGIVGNMNSS

-180 IKGFNKNDFA
+180 VKGFNKNDFA
-190 RYHPSGSLGKRLLL
+190 RYHPSGTLGKRLIL
-204 TVENIMQQIS
+204 TVENIMQRIS

-244 KNDEF
+244 KNDGF

-273 KIMTNDPVSISSN
+273 KIMTTDPVSISSN

-303 SVLPVVSIE
+303 SVLPVVSVE

>member
-1 MYGLN
+1 MSN
-6 RSLGVTVHSIDEKIL
+6 
-21 RPLKSVASEIYSYAA
+21 
-36 FNVTASGEFSSKRSG
+36 
-51 EGLSRIADDQQD
+51 QD
-63 LLPGFQIQLV
+63 LKIIAASILKIEANELLQAADRVSESIV
-73 DQDDFDAG
+73 DAAKLIDNHNGKVMICGLGKSGLIAQKIAATFCSVGRKAVFLHAVDALHGDLGIFDAG
-81 FKLTD
+81 D
-86 VLIFGDH
+86 
-93 YQDDGGSVLNMMRA
+93 
-107 LHALK
+107 
-112 SCYGSIP
+112 
-119 LHARQS
+119 
-125 FPTIFVRPDLD
+125 PTIVISKSGSTEEIVRLIPILKEFESPLIGIVGNMNSS

-144 LDASVDNEADPLGIV
+144 LDASIDNEADPLGIV

-170 GDALAGVLMS
+170 GDALTGVLMS
-180 IKGFNKNDFA
+180 VKGFNKNDFA
-190 RYHPSGSLGKRLLL
+190 RFHPSGSLGKRLLL
-204 TVENIMQQIS
+204 TVENIMQRIS

-303 SVLPVVSIE
+303 SVLPVVSEE

>member
-1 MYGLN
+1 MSN
-6 RSLGVTVHSIDEKIL
+6 
-21 RPLKSVASEIYSYAA
+21 
-36 FNVTASGEFSSKRSG
+36 
-51 EGLSRIADDQQD
+51 QD
-63 LLPGFQIQLV
+63 LKIIAASILKTEANELLQAADRVGESIV
-73 DQDDFDAG
+73 DAA
-81 FKLTD
+81 KLID
-86 VLIFGDH
+86 NHNGKVMICGLGKSGLIAQKIAATFC
-93 YQDDGGSVLNMMRA
+93 SVGRKAVFLHAVDA
-107 LHALK
+107 LHGDLGIFEA
-112 SCYGSIP
+112 GD
-119 LHARQS
+119 
-125 FPTIFVRPDLD
+125 PTIVISKSGSTEEIVRLIPILKEFESPLIGIVGNMNSS

-180 IKGFNKNDFA
+180 VKGFNKNDFA

-204 TVENIMQQIS
+204 TVENIMQHIS

-244 KNDEF
+244 KNDGF

-273 KIMTNDPVSISSN
+273 RIMTTDPVSISSN

-303 SVLPVVSIE
+303 SVLPVVSVE

>member
-1 MYGLN
+1 MSN
-6 RSLGVTVHSIDEKIL
+6 
-21 RPLKSVASEIYSYAA
+21 
-36 FNVTASGEFSSKRSG
+36 
-51 EGLSRIADDQQD
+51 QD
-63 LLPGFQIQLV
+63 LKIIAASILKTEANELLQAADRVSESIV
-73 DQDDFDAG
+73 DAA
-81 FKLTD
+81 KLID
-86 VLIFGDH
+86 NHNGKVMICGLGKSGLIAQKIAATFCSIGRKAVFLHAVD
-93 YQDDGGSVLNMMRA
+93 A
-107 LHALK
+107 LHGDLGIFEA
-112 SCYGSIP
+112 GD
-119 LHARQS
+119 
-125 FPTIFVRPDLD
+125 PTILISKSGSTEEIVRLIPILKEFESPLIGIVGNMNSS

-180 IKGFNKNDFA
+180 VKGFNKNDFA

-204 TVENIMQQIS
+204 TVENIMQHIS

-244 KNDEF
+244 KNDGF

-286 SSVDNA
+286 SSVDSA

-303 SVLPVVSIE
+303 SVLPVVSEE